1 MKNIMN
7 PANDIEPY
15 WQTES
20 DWLCTVE
27 FLPTDDPEARH
38 FAAEIIG
45 YLFGYAQLT
54 NTRAVA
60 LLGDADANAY
70 ELLFSFSSP
79 EEKARFLDLIRSN
92 EDMGS
97 DYLENDFLPPTANEI
112 EKARPLAMVLPSDVV
127 SQVTLVAAGL
137 LMGSGFGR
145 EMPAPDPAQP
155 QN

>member
-1 MKNIMN
+1 MKSIINR
-7 PANDIEPY
+7 ANDLEAH
-15 WQTES
+15 WQAEA

-27 FLPTDDPEARH
+27 FLPTDPEGRH
-38 FAAEIIG
+38 FASEIIG

-54 NTRAVA
+54 NTRALA
-60 LLGDADANAY
+60 LLGDANANAY

-112 EKARPLAMVLPSDVV
+112 KNARPLAMVLPRDVA
-127 SQVTLVAAGL
+127 SQATLVAAAL
-137 LMGSGFGR
+137 LMGSEFGR
-145 EMPAPDPAQP
+145 EMPAPPSV
-155 QN
+155 

>member
-1 MKNIMN
+1 MKNVMN
-7 PANDIEPY
+7 RANDIEAY
-15 WQTES
+15 WQAET

-45 YLFGYAQLT
+45 YLFGYSQLT
-54 NTRAVA
+54 NTRALA

-92 EDMGS
+92 EDLGN
-97 DYLENDFLPPTANEI
+97 DYLENDFLPPTAGEI
-112 EKARPLAMVLPSDVV
+112 KKARPLAMVLPSDVV
-127 SQVTLVAAGL
+127 GQVTLVAAGL
-137 LMGSGFGR
+137 LMDSGFGG
-145 EMPAPDPAQP
+145 EMPAQPPVRP